1 MITLFLQVRQG
12 YRESANLLLKDDPD
26 NLKVKLTV
34 QSIWID
40 ALIEEEIILSGLRR
54 TDGKMQKYTE

>member
-12 YRESANLLLKDDPD
+12 FRESGNLLLKEDPD